1 MEKRWIR
8 ERSFLHPCCKV
19 RPHGFYLRHV
29 LLTSAHTCFFKGLDY
44 LSFTAHIALSLPFFA
59 RCDGARLEKTSADQG
74 MLSLR
79 SELCRRSRFAK
90 VVISLGSGR
99 HKESR
104 KENDLS
110 NCGRAPLAHKPTKC
124 CRAGFHCHA
133 CLLTICWIPPK
144 AFQNVQGAK
153 FAIGF
158 PNLPIQPNATSQ
170 AWSQTLWVPNTS
182 WALLRHPWQSKDGRS
197 ITLHPHWL
205 L

>member
-1 MEKRWIR
+1 MQLPLFDLPIPVFSQDLTTCLSRPTLLCR
-8 ERSFLHPCCKV
+8 YLFLPDV
-19 RPHGFYLRHV
+19 LAPVSRRPPRI
-29 LLTSAHTCFFKGLDY
+29 K
-44 LSFTAHIALSLPFFA
+44 
-59 RCDGARLEKTSADQG
+59 G

-99 HKESR
+99 HKQSR

-124 CRAGFHCHA
+124 CRAGFRCHA

-158 PNLPIQPNATSQ
+158 PNLPIRPNATSQ

-197 ITLHPHWL
+197 ITLHPH
-205 L
+205 